1 MITNK
6 YQVTNKGFGT
16 AIVFAIVIIF
26 CLIYGEPPIGFSI
39 MVGISAAI
47 ALTVHLRWEYTYSV
61 EINTADKLIIVVS
74 KSRTNRVRDEIPL
87 DEVYFTY
94 KKRHDYYGS
103 GFEMIGRQQ
112 QARSILQTECKQKT
126 LAFLVPGQEGWS
138 ENMIM
143 NLAKDLATAGVK
155 QVVEKHN
162 EAEIPITTS
171 SP

>member
-1 MITNK
+1 MTTKK
-6 YQVTNKGFGT
+6 YQVEKKGFGMLIIV
-16 AIVFAIVIIF
+16 AIFILLLLFYDPSLGFIIAI
-26 CLIYGEPPIGFSI
+26 
-39 MVGISAAI
+39 GIVAAI
-47 ALTVHLRWEYTYSV
+47 AATIHLRWEYTYSV
-61 EINTADKLIIVVS
+61 EINTDDNLITVVN
-74 KSRTNRVRDEIPL
+74 KSRTNCVRDEIPL

-103 GFEMIGRQQ
+103 GFEMIGRKQ
-112 QARSILQTECKQKT
+112 QARSILQMECKQKT
-126 LAFLVPGQEGWS
+126 LAFLVPGQDGWS

-143 NLAKDLATAGVK
+143 SLAKDLATAGVK